1 MLTDDF
7 KTTREFWNH
16 ALQTAPNQ
24 LAAVCLDKRLT
35 YAEADAL
42 CKKLAA
48 GLQKATKTDR
58 PSVAVCLPNSLE
70 YYLVYWAL
78 VKIGGIIVPV
88 NPWLKADSL
97 MTIFDTV
104 KPNALIV
111 QNENDKEAL
120 AAVNGRTDFPV
131 IAVENTPQLIP
142 FQSLFE
148 QGDAFNAVNI
158 APEDPSIIMHTSGTT
173 SAPKGAVMRH
183 CDLIF
188 NVMTTITAQ
197 GFIPSDIHLL
207 VNPMFHCTALYS
219 SLPAAA
225 AQCTPVVITAE
236 TQPEPLLKLIQAEK
250 ITTFLTVP
258 TILQRIVTFPTL
270 DDYDLSSLRVIG
282 YAGSFMPVKTVRMLQ
297 AKFPQANLHNFSF
310 VRPLI
315 VDENLKEC
323 APGEVG
329 ELLFA
334 RKNVI
339 QGYWG
344 KPGKL
349 EESLIDINGET
360 FFRTGDLACNDSEGF
375 AFIKGRK
382 KDMIIVGGENVFAAE
397 VEAAIM
403 LLDSVK
409 EAAVKGVPAT
419 GIRESLGE
427 LIKAYVVPE
436 PGVKLTEADIRR
448 HCFKTLPSYKIPHI
462 VQFMDALPRNP
473 AGKIQKNLLP

>member
-1 MLTDDF
+1 MLTEDF

-48 GLQKATKTDR
+48 GLQKATKTTR

-148 QGDAFNAVNI
+148 QGDAFTPVEI

-225 AQCTPVVITAE
+225 AQCTPVIITAE
-236 TQPEPLLKLIQAEK
+236 LRNPNNELITDPDVTIQIVNKLTNEVYDYTFSKRDHDYQLNAGLLPEGLYQ
-250 ITTFLTVP
+250 
-258 TILQRIVTFPTL
+258 
-270 DDYDLSSLRVIG
+270 Y
-282 YAGSFMPVKTVRMLQ
+282 
-297 AKFPQANLHNFSF
+297 
-310 VRPLI
+310 
-315 VDENLKEC
+315 
-323 APGEVG
+323 
-329 ELLFA
+329 
-334 RKNVI
+334 
-339 QGYWG
+339 
-344 KPGKL
+344 KL
-349 EESLIDINGET
+349 EAQMGDRKINVNSTFSVVAIGIEEQQLTADMERMRNVARLTNGKCYTAQQLQQLAEDLRHDTRITSVEHHESRFEDLIHSKWI
-360 FFRTGDLACNDSEGF
+360 FFVLIGL
-375 AFIKGRK
+375 
-382 KDMIIVGGENVFAAE
+382 
-397 VEAAIM
+397 AAIEWFLRKM
-403 LLDSVK
+403 F
-409 EAAVKGVPAT
+409 G
-419 GIRESLGE
+419 
-427 LIKAYVVPE
+427 
-436 PGVKLTEADIRR
+436 
-448 HCFKTLPSYKIPHI
+448 SY
-462 VQFMDALPRNP
+462 
-473 AGKIQKNLLP
+473 